1 MYRPEFFTGV
11 VFTAALSLGI
21 QIYDFHTH
29 VTTVEFQMSGIYSF
43 EDCIHGYHSNIST
56 SFVVCSQGIVKMLC
70 LRHSRNSVVSILSA

>member
-29 VTTVEFQMSGIYSF
+29 VTTVEFQMSGLYSLK
-43 EDCIHGYHSNIST
+43 
-56 SFVVCSQGIVKMLC
+56 IVYMVTIATLVH
-70 LRHSRNSVVSILSA
+70 LL